1 MSLLCPPRRIIAFL
15 AAVLVLGSMARSQ
28 ERELTTTELTRQ
40 ADVVV
45 VGRVADIRS
54 SWNSDRTRIQTA
66 VTVAVDRSLKGVSGG
81 ASVTILTPGGEIDGV
96 GEYYS
101 HTARFR
107 KDEDVVVF
115 ARNVANGE
123 LRVTGGEQG
132 KVAVRRDEV
141 TGARMVAGGMTLDAF
156 IAHVKA
162 QTSDVTK

>member
-1 MSLLCPPRRIIAFL
+1 MSLLRSPRHVVALL
-15 AAVLVLGSMARSQ
+15 AAVIALGSPVRSQ

-45 VGRVADIRS
+45 VGRVADVRA
-54 SWNSDRTRIQTA
+54 SWTRDRTRIQTA
-66 VTVAVDRSLKGVSGG
+66 VTVAIDQSLKGMTGG
-81 ASVTILTPGGEIDGV
+81 TSVMVLTPGGEVDGV

-115 ARNVANGE
+115 ARKGTNGD

-132 KVAVRRDEV
+132 KVAVRRDAV
-141 TGARMVAGGMTLDAF
+141 TGTRMVAGDMTLDAF

-162 QTSDVTK
+162 QTTDVTK